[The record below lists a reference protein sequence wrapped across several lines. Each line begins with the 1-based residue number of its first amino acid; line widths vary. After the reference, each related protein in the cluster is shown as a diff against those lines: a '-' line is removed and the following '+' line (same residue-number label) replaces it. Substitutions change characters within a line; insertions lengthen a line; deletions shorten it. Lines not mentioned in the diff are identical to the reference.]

1 MPIEAVPAVSAI
13 LSVIPAVL
21 GLMLVLWLWSVARRD
36 ASVVDAWWGPLFLV
50 AAGAAAVAPGD
61 PERRR
66 LVLVLV
72 AAWSLRLALH
82 IAWRNRA
89 HGEDYRYG
97 AMRRA
102 HGARFW
108 WVSLFTV
115 FLFQGFLAIVV
126 SLPLV
131 VAVTAPVPAG
141 LGWLD
146 LAGAVLWLT
155 GFLFEAVGDWQLAR
169 FKAEAANRGRVMDRG
184 LWSWT
189 RHPNYFGEALLW
201 WGFWLL
207 AAGTPAGIWTVFS
220 PLLMTF
226 LLLRVSGVAL
236 LEKGLVSTKPGYADY
251 IARTSSFFPLPPRRA
266 R

>member
-1 MPIEAVPAVSAI
+1 
-13 LSVIPAVL
+13 
-21 GLMLVLWLWSVARRD
+21 MLVLWLWSVARRD
-36 ASVVDAWWGPLFLV
+36 ASVVDAWWGPLFLAV
-50 AAGAAAVAPGD
+50 AAVAAAVAPGD
-61 PERRR
+61 PARR
-66 LVLVLV
+66 LLTLGLV
-72 AAWSLRLALH
+72 AAWSLRLAGH
-82 IAWRNRA
+82 IAWRNRG
-89 HGEDYRYG
+89 HGEDYRYR
-97 AMRRA
+97 AMRQA

-115 FLFQGFLAIVV
+115 FLFQGVLAIVI

-131 VAVTAPVPAG
+131 VAVTAPAPGG

-146 LAGAVLWLT
+146 LAGAALWLT

-189 RHPNYFGEALLW
+189 RHPNYFGETLLW

-207 AAGTPAGIWTVFS
+207 AAGTPAGLWTVFS

-236 LEKGLVSTKPGYADY
+236 LEKGLAASKPGYAAY
-251 IARTSSFFPLPPRRA
+251 VERTSAFLPRPPRRA
-266 R
+266 G